1 MAGIPIFFIQIN
13 KLVFSHIIIPLQWW
27 ADGGSVE
34 FVPLMVATI
43 NMYYVVG
50 TSCKIVKALTSYAH
64 QLSTKF

>member
-1 MAGIPIFFIQIN
+1 MAGIPSFFIQIN
-13 KLVFSHIIIPLQWW
+13 KLFFSQIIIPLNSMVG
-27 ADGGSVE
+27 GGSVE
-34 FVPLMVATI
+34 LVPLMVATI